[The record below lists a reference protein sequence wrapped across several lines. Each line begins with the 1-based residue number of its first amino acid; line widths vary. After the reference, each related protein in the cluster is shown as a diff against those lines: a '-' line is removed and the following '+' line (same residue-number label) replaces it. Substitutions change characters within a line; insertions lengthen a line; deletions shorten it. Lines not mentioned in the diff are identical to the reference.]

1 MLGDERTRLIR
12 TIEVTCGDGTI
23 LERSRGEEIVRVTVL
38 LDELLGHDPQD
49 LSPDFTNS
57 MDAPVSWFVEGLVG
71 RWVDRLI
78 L

>member
-1 MLGDERTRLIR
+1 MLGDERILLIR
-12 TIEVTCGDGTI
+12 TIEVTYWDGTVF
-23 LERSRGEEIVRVTVL
+23 ERSGREKVVRVTVL

-49 LSPDFTNS
+49 FSPHFTNS
-57 MDAPVSWFVEGLVG
+57 MDAPVSWLVEGLVG

>member
-1 MLGDERTRLIR
+1 MLGDERVLLIW
-12 TIEVTCGDGTI
+12 TIEVTYWDGTI
-23 LERSRGEEIVRVTVL
+23 FERSGREEVVRVTVL

-49 LSPDFTNS
+49 LSPDFTDS
-57 MDAPVSWFVEGLVG
+57 MDAPVSWLVEGLVG

>member
-1 MLGDERTRLIR
+1 MLGNKRTLVIP
-12 TIEVTCGDGTI
+12 IEVTCGNGTV
-23 LERSRGEEIVRVTVL
+23 LERSRREQLVRVTVL
-38 LDELLGHDPQD
+38 LDELLGHDPQN

-57 MDAPVSWFVEGLVG
+57 MDTPVSWLVERLVG

>member
-1 MLGDERTRLIR
+1 MLGDERTLLIR
-12 TIEVTCGDGTI
+12 TIEVTCWDGTI
-23 LERSRGEEIVRVTVL
+23 LKRSRREEIVRVTVL
-38 LDELLGHDPQD
+38 LDELVGHDPQD

-57 MDAPVSWFVEGLVG
+57 MDAPISWLVERLVG